1 MNTQHNTQPAQAG
14 DGTERIALGTAAY
27 RRMALA
33 LLMAGFSTF
42 ALLYS
47 AQPLLPIFSAQ
58 FNIGAAQSSLA
69 VSFATGAMAL
79 CFIPAGILSDRIG
92 RRPLMIASLF
102 AAALLT
108 AVSAIVPEWH
118 VFLLMRA
125 LTGIALA
132 GIPSVA
138 MAYIAEEMDG
148 ASMGA
153 AMGVYIGGSAIGGMV
168 GRIGVTLL
176 TEHFG
181 WRPALGATA
190 AAGLVAAALF
200 WKAAPRS
207 QAFVS
212 RRHDLK
218 SVVRATGRLLQ
229 DAALPWLFAA
239 GFVLMGAFV
248 SIYNYVGFRL
258 LAPPYSLSQSMVGA
272 IFLLYI
278 IGSISSAWVGGLA
291 GRIGRAK
298 IFWIPIVA
306 MLVGVAFTAAHSL
319 ILMVLGIAVITG
331 AFFGAHSVA
340 SGWVGLRAGQ
350 DRAQAGSLYLLFYYL
365 GSSILGSAGGI
376 AWNLDR
382 WNGVALFAMVLVFIA
397 FCIAGRL
404 TTVTPLAST
413 RSQLTK
419 TT

>member
-1 MNTQHNTQPAQAG
+1 MSTQRNSISVQAS
-14 DGTERIALGTAAY
+14 DGPERIVQGSSAY
-27 RRMALA
+27 RRMSIA

-47 AQPLLPIFSAQ
+47 AQPLLPIFAAQ
-58 FNIGAAQSSLA
+58 FKIGAAESSLA

-92 RRPLMIASLF
+92 RRPVMIASLF

-108 AVSAIVPEWH
+108 AVSALVPDWH

-138 MAYIAEEMDG
+138 MAYVAEEMDG
-148 ASMGA
+148 TSMGA

-181 WRPALGATA
+181 WRSALGSTA
-190 AAGLVAAALF
+190 AAGLIAASLF
-200 WKAAPRS
+200 WMAAPHS

-212 RRHDLK
+212 RRHNLK
-218 SVVRATGRLLQ
+218 SLINATGRLLQ

-239 GFVLMGAFV
+239 GFLLMGAFV

-258 LAPPYSLSQSMVGA
+258 LAAPYSLSQTTVGA

-291 GRIGRAK
+291 GRVGRAK
-298 IFWIPIVA
+298 IFWIPIVT
-306 MLVGVAFTAAHSL
+306 MLVGVALTTAHSL
-319 ILMVLGIAVITG
+319 VLIVFGIAVITG

-376 AWNLDR
+376 AWNGNK
-382 WNGVALFAMVLVFIA
+382 WNGVALFAMVLVSIA
-397 FCIAGRL
+397 LCTAGRL
-404 TTVTPLAST
+404 SRVHPLASVQAKF
-413 RSQLTK
+413 SK
-419 TT
+419 AS